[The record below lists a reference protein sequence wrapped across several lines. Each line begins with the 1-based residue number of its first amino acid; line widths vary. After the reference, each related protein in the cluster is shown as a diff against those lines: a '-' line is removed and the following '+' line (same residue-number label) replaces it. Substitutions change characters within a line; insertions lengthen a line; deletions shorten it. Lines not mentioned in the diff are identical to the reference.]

1 MVFDLAGSISRKAKS
16 ITSAILQSD
25 VVVVPIYNELKSIN
39 AGIHT
44 IAEVSRFTNNII
56 VVATKIAKKTKTTKY
71 DNGWMLSIDCTNI
84 KKMVEAKIDFHVPV
98 LPLKFSKAFDAIFEK
113 EKSIRQ
119 IMKGNP
125 LRRYS
130 YREVAQQFDDLYS
143 FIQKYYAK

>member
-1 MVFDLAGSISRKAKS
+1 
-16 ITSAILQSD
+16 
-25 VVVVPIYNELKSIN
+25 
-39 AGIHT
+39 
-44 IAEVSRFTNNII
+44 
-56 VVATKIAKKTKTTKY
+56 
-71 DNGWMLSIDCTNI
+71 
-84 KKMVEAKIDFHVPV
+84 MVEAKIDFHVPV